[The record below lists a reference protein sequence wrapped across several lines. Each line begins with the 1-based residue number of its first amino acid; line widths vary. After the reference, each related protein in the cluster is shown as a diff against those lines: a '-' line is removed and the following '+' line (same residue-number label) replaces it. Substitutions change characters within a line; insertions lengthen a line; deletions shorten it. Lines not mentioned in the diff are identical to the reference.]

1 MAKEI
6 IANIEPAETRV
17 AVVDNGVLVNLFIE
31 RSEPVAGN
39 IYKARVNNVLPGMEA
54 AFVDIGLERNA
65 FLHVADIRSQPL
77 EGEEIDDWS
86 SRGAIAER
94 LRPGQEILVQVTKE
108 PMGTKG
114 ARVTT
119 YVALPAHYLVLMPTV
134 NYVGVS
140 RRINSESERKR
151 LRQIA
156 DRIRPEGMGVI
167 VRTAAEGVEEKTLAD
182 DVAFLRQMWNRVLER
197 ARGSKAPAPVYQ
209 DLKLIRRIVRDLF
222 TDDVDRFIVD
232 SSEEF
237 GRIADLLTS
246 FAPHLRD
253 RLVLHRD
260 EEPVFE
266 KHGIEREI
274 DRALRRRVWL
284 KSGGYLV
291 IDRTE
296 ALTVIDV
303 NTGKY
308 VGKTDLAS
316 TILRTNLEAVG
327 EIVRQITLR
336 DIGGIILIDFID
348 MEKEDHRRRVL
359 DALDAAVQRDR
370 SKLHIIDLTSL
381 GLVEITR
388 KRVHQDL
395 EEIMRVPCPYCEGR
409 GRVLSPETMAMRVRR
424 EMRKLARESRG
435 RAILVEVHPQV
446 AGALFKDGA
455 GWVRALEE
463 SSGKHLRI
471 KGRDG
476 LHLERVNVVETESAK
491 ELDALP
497 AGGGKRAQFW
507 MDREPGEVLSLAEPD
522 PFYDLALAMV
532 ESQEPREGLMRRM
545 LRRFR
550 GSNGPVAPARDG
562 SKSRAK

>member
-1 MAKEI
+1 MGREI
-6 IANIEPAETRV
+6 IANIEATETRV
-17 AVVDNGVLVNLFIE
+17 AVMEHETLVNLFVE

-39 IYKARVNNVLPGMEA
+39 IYKSRVNNVLPGMDA

-65 FLHVADIRSQPL
+65 FLHVEDIRSQRL
-77 EGEEIDDWS
+77 DGEEVEES
-86 SRGAIAER
+86 FGKGAIAER

-108 PMGTKG
+108 PMGSKG

-140 RRINSESERKR
+140 RRITSEPERKR

-167 VRTAAEGVEEKTLAD
+167 VRTAAEGAAESLLAD
-182 DVAFLRQMWNRVLER
+182 DVAFLQQMWQRVLER
-197 ARGSKAPAPVYQ
+197 ARTAKAPALVYQ
-209 DLKLIRRIVRDLF
+209 DLKLIRRVVRDLF
-222 TDDVDRFIVD
+222 TEDVDRFVID
-232 SSEEF
+232 SPEEH
-237 GRIADLLTS
+237 GRVADLLGS
-246 FAPHLRD
+246 FAPQLKE

-260 EEPVFE
+260 AEPVFE
-266 KHGIEREI
+266 KYGVEREI
-274 DRALRRRVWL
+274 DRALRRKVWL
-284 KSGGYLV
+284 KSGGYIM

-316 TILRTNLEAVG
+316 TILKNNLEAVG

-336 DIGGIILIDFID
+336 DIGGIILADFID
-348 MEKEDHRRRVL
+348 MEKEDHRKKVL
-359 DALDAAVQRDR
+359 DALHDAVQRDR
-370 SKLHIIDLTSL
+370 AKLHVIDLTAL

-388 KRVHQDL
+388 KRVYQDL

-409 GRVLSPETMAMRVRR
+409 GRVLSPDTMAMRVRR
-424 EMRKLARESRG
+424 ELRKLTRTSKAP
-435 RAILVEVHPQV
+435 AILVEVHPQV
-446 AGALFKDGA
+446 SGALFREGA

-463 SSGKHLRI
+463 SCDKLLRVR
-471 KGRDG
+471 GREG
-476 LHLERVNVVETESAK
+476 LHIERVNIAEADSAE
-491 ELDALP
+491 ELDAMP
-497 AGGGKRAQFW
+497 ASGGKRLQFW

-522 PFYDLALAMV
+522 PAYETALAMV
-532 ESQEPREGLMRRM
+532 DAQNASESPRRNGLVSRVRRL
-545 LRRFR
+545 LRR
-550 GSNGPVAPARDG
+550 GRDG
-562 SKSRAK
+562 A

>member
-1 MAKEI
+1 MSREI
-6 IANIEPAETRV
+6 VANIEPAETRV
-17 AVVDNGVLVNLFIE
+17 AVMQDGTLANLFIE

-65 FLHVADIRSQPL
+65 FLHVADIRSQRL
-77 EGEEIDDWS
+77 DGEEVEES
-86 SRGAIAER
+86 FGRGAIAER
-94 LRPGQEILVQVTKE
+94 LRAGQEILVQVTKE

-140 RRINSESERKR
+140 RRITNEGERKR

-167 VRTAAEGVEEKTLAD
+167 VRTAAEGVDEKVLVD
-182 DVAFLRQMWNRVLER
+182 DVAFLQQMWTRVLER
-197 ARGSKAPAPVYQ
+197 ARANRAPALAYQ
-209 DLKLIRRIVRDLF
+209 DLRLIRRVVRDLF
-222 TDDVDRFIVD
+222 TDDVDRFVVD
-232 SSEEF
+232 SSEEHS
-237 GRIADLLTS
+237 RVADLLGS
-246 FAPHLRD
+246 FAPQLRD

-260 EEPVFE
+260 GEPVFE
-266 KHGIEREI
+266 RYGVEREI

-284 KSGGYLV
+284 KSGGYIV
-291 IDRTE
+291 FDRTE

-316 TILRTNLEAVG
+316 TILKNNLEAVA

-336 DIGGIILIDFID
+336 DIGGIILVDFID

-359 DALDAAVQRDR
+359 DALEEAVKRDR
-370 SKLHIIDLTSL
+370 AKLHVIDLTGL

-388 KRVHQDL
+388 KRVYQDL
-395 EEIMRVPCPYCEGR
+395 EEIMRIPCPYCEGR

-424 EMRKLARESRG
+424 EVRKLAR
-435 RAILVEVHPQV
+435 AAKTPAVLVEVHPQV
-446 AGALFKDGA
+446 AGALLRDGA
-455 GWVRALEE
+455 GWLRTLEE
-463 SSGKHLRI
+463 THGKRLRVR
-471 KGRDG
+471 GRDG
-476 LHLERVNVVETESAK
+476 LHIERLNVAEVDSGEELERM
-491 ELDALP
+491 P
-497 AGGGKRAQFW
+497 ATGGKRVQFW

-522 PFYDLALAMV
+522 PAYEMALAVV
-532 ESQEPREGLMRRM
+532 ESPPRREGFVTRM
-545 LRRFR
+545 WRVLR
-550 GSNGPVAPARDG
+550 GGRDG
-562 SKSRAK
+562 A

>member
-1 MAKEI
+1 MSREI
-6 IANIEPAETRV
+6 VANIEPAETRV
-17 AVVDNGVLVNLFIE
+17 AVMQDGVLANLFVE

-65 FLHVADIRSQPL
+65 FLHVTDIRSQRL
-77 EGEEIDDWS
+77 DGEEVEES
-86 SRGAIAER
+86 FGRGAIAER
-94 LRPGQEILVQVTKE
+94 LRSGQEILVQVTKE
-108 PMGTKG
+108 PMGSKG

-134 NYVGVS
+134 DYVGVS
-140 RRINSESERKR
+140 RRITNEGERKR

-167 VRTAAEGVEEKTLAD
+167 VRTAAEGADEKVLAD
-182 DVAFLRQMWNRVLER
+182 DVAFLRQMWTRVLER
-197 ARGSKAPAPVYQ
+197 ARANRAPALVYQ
-209 DLKLIRRIVRDLF
+209 DLRLIRRVVRDLF
-222 TDDVDRFIVD
+222 TDDVERFVVD
-232 SSEEF
+232 SPEEH
-237 GRIADLLTS
+237 GRVADLLGS

-266 KHGIEREI
+266 RHGVEREI

-284 KSGGYLV
+284 RSGGYIV
-291 IDRTE
+291 FDRTE

-316 TILRTNLEAVG
+316 TILKNNLEAVE

-336 DIGGIILIDFID
+336 DIGGIILVDFID

-359 DALDAAVQRDR
+359 DALDEAVKRDR
-370 SKLHIIDLTSL
+370 AKLHVIDLTAL

-388 KRVHQDL
+388 KRVYQDL
-395 EEIMRVPCPYCEGR
+395 EEIMRIPCPYCEGR

-424 EMRKLARESRG
+424 EIRKLAKTVKS
-435 RAILVEVHPQV
+435 AAVLVEVHPQV
-446 AGALFKDGA
+446 AGALMRDGA
-455 GWVRALEE
+455 GWLRALEE
-463 SSGKHLRI
+463 SNGKRLRVR
-471 KGRDG
+471 GREG
-476 LHLERVNVVETESAK
+476 LHLERLNVAEVDSVE
-491 ELDALP
+491 ALERMP
-497 AGGGKRAQFW
+497 ATGGKRVQFW
-507 MDREPGEVLSLAEPD
+507 MDREPGEVLTLAEPD
-522 PFYDLALAMV
+522 PAYEMALALV
-532 ESQEPREGLMRRM
+532 EMAPPRRDGFFDRV
-545 LRRFR
+545 LRRLR
-550 GSNGPVAPARDG
+550 GDPERY
-562 SKSRAK
+562 

>member
-1 MAKEI
+1 MSREI
-6 IANIEPAETRV
+6 VANIEPAETRV
-17 AVVDNGVLVNLFIE
+17 AVMQDGTLANLFIE

-65 FLHVADIRSQPL
+65 FLHVADIRSHRL
-77 EGEEIDDWS
+77 DGEEVEES
-86 SRGAIAER
+86 FGRGAIAER
-94 LRPGQEILVQVTKE
+94 LRAGQEILVQVTKE

-140 RRINSESERKR
+140 RRITNEGERKR

-167 VRTAAEGVEEKTLAD
+167 VRTAAEGVDEKVLVD
-182 DVAFLRQMWNRVLER
+182 DVAFLQQMWTRVLER
-197 ARGSKAPAPVYQ
+197 ARANRAPALVYQ
-209 DLKLIRRIVRDLF
+209 DLRLIRRVVRDLF
-222 TDDVDRFIVD
+222 TDDVDRFVVD
-232 SSEEF
+232 SSEEHS
-237 GRIADLLTS
+237 RVADLLGS
-246 FAPHLRD
+246 FAPQLRD

-260 EEPVFE
+260 GEPVFE
-266 KHGIEREI
+266 RYGVEREI

-284 KSGGYLV
+284 KSGGYIV
-291 IDRTE
+291 FDRTE

-316 TILRTNLEAVG
+316 TILKNNLEAVA

-336 DIGGIILIDFID
+336 DIGGIILVDFID

-359 DALDAAVQRDR
+359 DALEEAVKRDR
-370 SKLHIIDLTSL
+370 AKLHVIDLTGL

-388 KRVHQDL
+388 KRVYQDL
-395 EEIMRVPCPYCEGR
+395 EEIMRIPCPYCEGR

-424 EMRKLARESRG
+424 EVRKLAR
-435 RAILVEVHPQV
+435 AAKTPAVLVEVHPQV
-446 AGALFKDGA
+446 AGALLRDGA
-455 GWVRALEE
+455 GWLRALEE
-463 SSGKHLRI
+463 THGKRLRVR
-471 KGRDG
+471 GRDG
-476 LHLERVNVVETESAK
+476 LHIERLNVAEVDSGEELERM
-491 ELDALP
+491 P
-497 AGGGKRAQFW
+497 ATGGKRVQFW

-522 PFYDLALAMV
+522 PAYEMALAVV
-532 ESQEPREGLMRRM
+532 ESPPRREGFVTRM
-545 LRRFR
+545 WRVLR
-550 GSNGPVAPARDG
+550 GGRDG
-562 SKSRAK
+562 A

>member
-6 IANIEPAETRV
+6 IANIEAAETRV
-17 AVVDNGVLVNLFIE
+17 AVMEDGVLVNLFIE

-39 IYKARVNNVLPGMEA
+39 VYKGRVNNVLPGMEA

-65 FLHVADIRSQPL
+65 FLHVADIRSTPL
-77 EGEEIDDWS
+77 AGEEIEDWVGH
-86 SRGAIAER
+86 GAIADR
-94 LRPGQEILVQVTKE
+94 LRTGQEILVQVTKE

-140 RRINSESERKR
+140 RRISSDAERKR

-156 DRIRPEGMGVI
+156 ERIRPDGMGVI
-167 VRTAAEGVEEKTLAD
+167 VRTAAEGADEKVLAD
-182 DVAFLRQMWNRVLER
+182 DVAFLRQMWHRVLER
-197 ARGSKAPAPVYQ
+197 ARANRAPALVYQ
-209 DLKLIRRIVRDLF
+209 DLRLIRRIVRDLF
-222 TDDVDRFIVD
+222 TEEVTRFIVD
-232 SSEEF
+232 SAEEY
-237 GRIADLLTS
+237 GRIADLLSS

-253 RLVLHRD
+253 RLVLHRE

-266 KHGIEREI
+266 RYGVEREI

-284 KSGGYLV
+284 RSGGYLV

-336 DIGGIILIDFID
+336 DIGGIILVDFID
-348 MEKEDHRRRVL
+348 MEKEEHRRRVL
-359 DALDAAVQRDR
+359 DALNEAVQRDR
-370 SKLHIIDLTSL
+370 AKLHVIDLTSL

-395 EEIMRVPCPYCEGR
+395 EEIMRIPCPYCDGR
-409 GRVLSPETMAMRVRR
+409 GRVLSPETVAMRVRR
-424 EMRKLARESRG
+424 ELRRLARESKAP
-435 RAILVEVHPQV
+435 AILVEVHPQV

-455 GWVRALEE
+455 GWVRAVEE

-476 LHLERVNVVETESAK
+476 LHLERLNVTEADS
-491 ELDALP
+491 P
-497 AGGGKRAQFW
+497 ADLEAAAAGGKRAQFW

-522 PFYDLALAMV
+522 PFYEMAVAM
-532 ESQEPREGLMRRM
+532 SREAKERGTIVQRI
-545 LRRFR
+545 LRLLR
-550 GSNGPVAPARDG
+550 GGNGPRGARDP
-562 SKSRAK
+562 A

>member
-6 IANIEPAETRV
+6 IASIEAAETRV
-17 AVVDNGVLVNLFIE
+17 AVMEAGVLVNLFVE

-65 FLHVADIRSQPL
+65 FLHVADIRSTRL
-77 EGEEIDDWS
+77 DGEEFEDSIGH
-86 SRGAIAER
+86 GAIAER
-94 LRPGQEILVQVTKE
+94 LRAGQEILVQVTKE
-108 PMGTKG
+108 PMGSKG

-140 RRINSESERKR
+140 RRITNDGERKR

-167 VRTAAEGVEEKTLAD
+167 VRTAAEGADEKVLAD
-182 DVAFLRQMWNRVLER
+182 DVGFLQQMWTRVLER
-197 ARGSKAPAPVYQ
+197 ARANKAPMLVYQ

-222 TDDVDRFIVD
+222 TEEVEQFVVD
-232 SSEEF
+232 SPEEY
-237 GRIADLLTS
+237 GRVADLLTS
-246 FAPHLRD
+246 FAPQLRG

-260 EEPVFE
+260 PEPVFE
-266 KHGIEREI
+266 QHGIEREI

-284 KSGGYLV
+284 KSGGYIV

-316 TILRTNLEAVG
+316 TILKNNLEAVG

-336 DIGGIILIDFID
+336 DIGGIILVDFID

-359 DALDAAVQRDR
+359 DALDEAVQRDR
-370 SKLHIIDLTSL
+370 SKLHVIDLTNL

-388 KRVHQDL
+388 KRVYQDL
-395 EEIMRVPCPYCEGR
+395 EEIMRIPCPYCEGR

-424 EMRKLARESRG
+424 EVRRLSRESRAG
-435 RAILVEVHPQV
+435 AVLVEVHPQV
-446 AGALFKDGA
+446 AAALFRDGA
-455 GWVRALEE
+455 GWVRVLEE
-463 SSGKHLRI
+463 ASGKQVRVR
-471 KGRDG
+471 GRDG
-476 LHLERVNVVETESAK
+476 LHLERLNVAEADTMK
-491 ELDALP
+491 ELEAMP
-497 AGGGKRAQFW
+497 ATGSKRVQFW
-507 MDREPGEVLSLAEPD
+507 MDREPGEVLSLADAD
-522 PFYDLALAMV
+522 PAYEMALAMV
-532 ESQEPREGLMRRM
+532 EGPPPREGLVHRV
-545 LRRFR
+545 LRLFR
-550 GSNGPVAPARDG
+550 GGRDG
-562 SKSRAK
+562 PG